1 MSRIDAGVFMKGDR
15 WCPIP
20 PLALREQK
28 IGGVRFFAGVR
39 GRLVFLDENSELDE
53 SRSFC
58 LIRFA
63 LTIYF
68 TYDIIVITSW

>member
-53 SRSFC
+53 R
-58 LIRFA
+58 
-63 LTIYF
+63 
-68 TYDIIVITSW
+68 